1 MDLSRRRVLGAM
13 ATGAATSACRTSPRP
28 VTSRFV
34 GQLAERGH
42 RLRDGGIPPASA
54 PTPMTASVVIV
65 GGGAAGLSA
74 AWRLRRAG
82 LRDVVLLEM
91 EPAVGGTAR
100 GGELPRSRY
109 PMGAHYLPA
118 PHPSF
123 RGLRTL
129 LGDLGVI
136 VGPTDRPEPDY
147 ELSYV
152 CRGPVERHR
161 YKGRWDPGLYPTLG
175 ESDEEQAQWLR
186 WRDHLR
192 ELDGRRGAD
201 GRRLFDLPVLGS
213 STELRQLDRISMAT
227 YLDQL
232 GLDSWRL
239 RWTVDYACR
248 DDYGATL
255 AQTSAFAGLHH
266 FLSRGLEDEVDRFIL
281 TWPQGNGWLTEQLS
295 ERAELGDRLRRDTVA
310 YAIDPDTGVVEAWDA
325 AAGEHLRIS
334 AHTVLWSAP
343 RFVLPR
349 VLPRGRDRLPAGAL
363 TYSPWLVASVEV
375 DEVPAGIGTDLAW
388 DNVPV
393 GADNLGYVVA
403 THSQSL
409 VDAHV
414 PGTVLTYYE
423 PLLGDDVVA
432 ERTRLLSG
440 SLSQWTDHVLTQLD
454 GMHPGI
460 GRTVRAVDIAR
471 WGHAMVRPVVGH
483 LFGEGL
489 RQARAEVGRVIPCAA
504 DVGGLPLFEEAFAAG
519 VRAAERALAQLG
531 RSEATI
537 L

>member
-1 MDLSRRRVLGAM
+1 MDLSRRRVLGAL
-13 ATGAATSACRTSPRP
+13 ATGAATSACRTPPR
-28 VTSRFV
+28 VVQQRFV

-42 RLRDGGIPPASA
+42 RLRDGGIPPAA
-54 PTPMTASVVIV
+54 NPTPMRASVVIV

-82 LRDVVLLEM
+82 LRDVVMLEM

-136 VGPTDRPEPDY
+136 VGPTDAAEPDY

-161 YKGRWDPGLYPTLG
+161 YKGRWEPGLYPTL
-175 ESDEEQAQWLR
+175 EETDDERAQWQR

-192 ELDGRRGAD
+192 DLDGRRGAD
-201 GRRLFDLPVLGS
+201 GRRLFELPVRGS
-213 STELRQLDRISMAT
+213 STELRHLDQISMAA

-255 AQTSAFAGLHH
+255 QQTSAFAGLHH
-266 FLSRGLEDEVDRFIL
+266 YLSRGLEDEVDRFIL
-281 TWPQGNGWLTEQLS
+281 TWPQGNGWLTEQLT

-310 YAIDPDTGVVEAWDA
+310 YAIDPDAGVVQAWDA

-334 AHTVLWSAP
+334 AQAVLWSAP
-343 RFVLPR
+343 RFVLAR
-349 VLPRGRDRLPAGAL
+349 VLPPGRDPLPAGAL
-363 TYSPWLVASVEV
+363 AYSPWLVANVQV
-375 DEVPAGIGTDLAW
+375 DEVPAGIGADLAW

-403 THSQSL
+403 THTQSL
-409 VDAHV
+409 VDAKV
-414 PGTVLTYYE
+414 PGTVLTYYQ
-423 PLLGDDVVA
+423 PLVGDDVVA
-432 ERTRLLSG
+432 ERTRLLTG
-440 SLSQWTDHVLTQLD
+440 SLKQWTSHVLTELD
-454 GMHPGI
+454 HMHPGI
-460 GRTVRAVDIAR
+460 GRTVRAVDVAR

-483 LFGEGL
+483 LFGDGL
-489 RQARAEVGRVIPCAA
+489 ELARADVGCVIPCAA
-504 DVGGLPLFEEAFAAG
+504 DVGGLPLFEEAFVGG
-519 VRAAERALAQLG
+519 VGAAERALDRLG
-531 RSEATI
+531 NAEATI

>member
-1 MDLSRRRVLGAM
+1 MEVSRRRVLGAL
-13 ATGAATSACRTSPRP
+13 ATGAATSACRTRPRT
-28 VTSRFV
+28 VQARFV

-42 RLRDGGIPPASA
+42 RLRDGGIPTPTAVTSMKA
-54 PTPMTASVVIV
+54 PVVII
-65 GGGAAGLSA
+65 GAGAAGLSA

-82 LRDVVLLEM
+82 VRDVVLLEM

-118 PHPSF
+118 PPPDF

-136 VGPTDRPEPDY
+136 HGPTDRAEPDY
-147 ELSYV
+147 DLSFV

-161 YKGRWDPGLYPTLG
+161 YKGRWEPGLYPTLG
-175 ESDEEQAQWLR
+175 QTDAEQAQFKT

-192 ELDGRRGAD
+192 QLARRTGTD
-201 GRRLFDLPVLGS
+201 GRRLFALPVRDS
-213 STELRQLDRISMAT
+213 STQLRHLDGKSMAA
-227 YLDQL
+227 YLDEL

-255 AQTSAFAGLHH
+255 QQTSAFAGLHH
-266 FLSRGLEDEVDRFIL
+266 YLSRGLEDERDRFIL
-281 TWPQGNGWLTEQLS
+281 TWPQGNGWLAEQLTVH
-295 ERAELGDRLRRDTVA
+295 AELGDRLRRDTVA
-310 YAIDPDTGVVEAWDA
+310 HAIDPDAGVVHAWDA
-325 AAGEHLRIS
+325 AANEHLQIT
-334 AHTVLWSAP
+334 AETILWAAP

-349 VLPRGRDRLPAGAL
+349 VLPPGRDPLPTDAL
-363 TYSPWLVASVEV
+363 SYSPWLVASVQV
-375 DEVPAGIGTDLAW
+375 DEAPGGIGADPAW

-403 THSQSL
+403 THTQSL
-409 VDAHV
+409 ADARV
-414 PGTVLTYYE
+414 PGSVLTYYE
-423 PLLGDDVVA
+423 PLTGADVVA
-432 ERTRLLSG
+432 ERTRLLRG
-440 SLSQWTDHVLTQLD
+440 SLQHWTDHVVAALEQ
-454 GMHPGI
+454 MHPDIAPTI
-460 GRTVRAVDIAR
+460 GAIDIAR

-483 LFGEGL
+483 LFGPGL
-489 RQARAEVGRVIPCAA
+489 ATARANVGRVVPCAA
-504 DVGGLPLFEEAFAAG
+504 DVGGLPLFEEAFTAG
-519 VRAAERALAQLG
+519 VLAAEGAIARLG
-531 RSEATI
+531 RRQESI